1 MVQEICVFFF
11 SFTALGVLHIMNTVP
26 AFQEPTVIMQT
37 GLGVLLIVFLLIYL
51 ASRYNPP
58 KDPLF
63 YVFAEFSFT
72 CVIDIVSALE
82 YDGYISGYM
91 DFYQKVGEPYLG
103 SAYAIMMCYWDGIVH
118 FIIYLVLIR
127 RMSGRKPYRNLGL
140 FWAGSLLANM
150 MVFLMGIVVGKYGSE
165 IYPAFWINMPFLLLP
180 IWGAIHLFQK
190 PRELLVVGVSKA
202 EREQK
207 KVLIWRPLDLILVIY
222 LLGIMVFTL
231 FRGLAVLDCPVE
243 VFTSYVNQYEPYLK
257 DPAGFPKVMMLVLLF
272 QVLPLL
278 GAFVYGL
285 ITPGC
290 TWMLDWTMY
299 VAGAIV
305 QTQWCHIGASLHP
318 RTAEVYRTP
327 ESTLLP
333 VLLLN
338 LLYALGPL
346 LLALRCTGDPAYFL
360 STAPV
365 GQPNNEKKWS

>member
-1 MVQEICVFFF
+1 MVQEICVFLF
-11 SFTALGVLHIMNTVP
+11 SFTALGVLQIMNTVP

-37 GLGVLLIVFLLIYL
+37 GLGVLLVVFLLIYL
-51 ASRYNPP
+51 ATRYNPP
-58 KDPLF
+58 KDLLF

-82 YDGYISGYM
+82 YDGFISGYM

-118 FIIYLVLIR
+118 FIMYLVLIR

-150 MVFLMGIVVGKYGSE
+150 SVFLVGIVVGKYGSD

-190 PRELLVVGVSKA
+190 PRELLVVAASKA

-207 KVLIWRPLDLILVIY
+207 KALIWRPLDLLLVIY
-222 LLGIMVFTL
+222 LLGIMAFTL
-231 FRGLAVLDCPVE
+231 FRGLAVLDCPME
-243 VFTSYVNQYEPYLK
+243 VFTTYVNQYEPYLK
-257 DPAGFPKVMMLVLLF
+257 DPAGFPKVMMLLLLF
-272 QVLPLL
+272 HALPLL
-278 GAFVYGL
+278 GSFVYGL

-290 TWMLDWTMY
+290 TWMLDWTVY
-299 VAGAIV
+299 VAGAIL
-305 QTQWCHIGASLHP
+305 QTHWCHIGASLHP
-318 RTAEVYRTP
+318 RTAEAYRTP

-338 LLYALGPL
+338 LLYAVGPL

-365 GQPNNEKKWS
+365 GQANNEKKWS